1 MRQRGFTLLEIMVA
15 FLVLAI
21 VFTMVMQLIT
31 GGLQNARR
39 SANFT
44 EAALLANSKMA
55 EIGTLILIEEGSD
68 QGSFNDR
75 FDWQLEILLEPIET
89 TGGLSPD
96 SYPLEL
102 YRINLTVTWRDGNA
116 RADYT
121 TLRAVSRDI

>member
-55 EIGTLILIEEGSD
+55 EIGTLIAIEEGSD

-75 FDWQLEILLEPIET
+75 FDWQLEIVLEPIEA